1 MLSYEDAR
9 SLVFEHVKP
18 LGKRNC
24 PLTESQGLALSED
37 ILAPHGLPLFDNSA
51 VDGYAVQSVD
61 LVDASR
67 KNPVRLKKM
76 GYIAAGD
83 TGEEQMNSGQCLQ
96 IATGAPLPPGA
107 DTVVMKEDIE
117 LNESFVYFT
126 QAIPKTQ
133 NVRNQGEDIPEGRI
147 MIPAGTLIGPAQ
159 IAVLATFGYAQVP
172 VHRLPKISIVSTG
185 SELVDVEGN
194 LQSGQI
200 RESNRFM
207 LAGMVRQESCELV
220 KISLVPDIPEI
231 LIQAFEEALQ
241 TDVALISGGMSV
253 GDKDFAKPLLKEMG
267 VEEIF
272 WKIKFKP
279 GKPLFFGRRGKTLVF
294 GLPGNPASSYVLFEE
309 FARPALRVYK
319 LAPAYDFLNTTIA
332 LHNPKEESALPLKGK
347 KRNFT
352 PKDLTSYLPNDLL
365 QIPTKSSNKIL
376 NDLLIAAASF
386 ETIIEKS
393 FLSKDSKD
401 RYAEV
406 LEKRLKIL
414 SLKS

>member
-1 MLSYEDAR
+1 MMLSYEDAR

-37 ILAPHGLPLFDNSA
+37 ILAPHELPLFDNSA
-51 VDGYAVQSVD
+51 VDGYAVQSAD
-61 LVDASR
+61 LVGASR
-67 KNPVRLKKM
+67 KNPVRLNKL

-83 TGEEQMNSGQCLQ
+83 SRQERMNSGQCLQ

-107 DTVVMKEDIE
+107 DAVVMKEDIE

-159 IAVLATFGYAQVP
+159 IAALATFGYSQVP
-172 VHRLPKISIVSTG
+172 VHRRPKVSIVSTG
-185 SELVDVEGN
+185 SELVDIVG
-194 LQSGQI
+194 QPQAGQI

-207 LAGMVRQESCELV
+207 LAGMVKQESCELL
-220 KISLVPDIPEI
+220 KISMVPDLPQLLKE
-231 LIQAFEEALQ
+231 AFEEALQ
-241 TDVALISGGMSV
+241 ADVTLISGGMSV
-253 GDKDFAKPLLKEMG
+253 GDKDFARPILKDLG

-279 GKPLFFGRRGKTLVF
+279 GKPLFFGRRSKTWIF

-309 FARPALRVYK
+309 FVRPVLRK
-319 LAPAYDFLNTTIA
+319 MMGRRIL
-332 LHNPKEESALPLKGK
+332 EESMVKAILDVPITKTYKRQHFMRGVLHVVNGEFRVRPLTFQGSHSIGSMVRSNALIRVEADSQALPVGSKVSVRPL
-347 KRNFT
+347 RNE
-352 PKDLTSYLPNDLL
+352 
-365 QIPTKSSNKIL
+365 
-376 NDLLIAAASF
+376 IA
-386 ETIIEKS
+386 
-393 FLSKDSKD
+393 
-401 RYAEV
+401 
-406 LEKRLKIL
+406 
-414 SLKS
+414 